1 MPAPAPAA
9 PHSARLRARDL
20 AAVVVGNGLE
30 FYDFIAYA
38 FFALQ
43 ISRTFFPARTPGT
56 SLLLSLATFGAGFL
70 MRPLGAAVLGRL
82 ADRVGRRPAMLVS
95 FSLMG
100 LGMVGLALTPS
111 YHSIGLAA
119 PLLVIAWRLLQGFSV
134 GGEVGASLAYLI
146 EAAPPKRRGLY
157 SSLQPMTADAAAF
170 CSGLVGL
177 ALSSAL
183 TPAQLDE
190 FGWRIAF
197 LLGAAIVPV
206 GLMLRRALP
215 ETCAAAEPPPG
226 PSGGYRRVAVLGFG
240 MLAAGTV
247 IGYVQDYVT
256 TYAADTLGMS
266 AQLAFTATMVSA
278 LSMMC
283 CDPLGG
289 WLSDR
294 LGRRPVMIVST
305 ALLAACTYPAFR
317 AIVHFH
323 SPAALYGACVLL
335 GLLTGLNQ
343 GPVVAALAESLPRR
357 VRGRALSLVYALAIA
372 VFGGSTQF
380 AVKWLLRATGN
391 PLAPG
396 WYMLGATLL
405 GLLSMS
411 LLRESAPG
419 RQAASRLVP
428 HAQGAAR

>member
-1 MPAPAPAA
+1 MPA
-9 PHSARLRARDL
+9 RDV
-20 AAVVVGNGLE
+20 AAVVAGNGLE

-56 SLLLSLATFGAGFL
+56 SLLLTLATFGAGFF
-70 MRPLGAAVLGRL
+70 MRPLGALVLGRL

-100 LGMVGLALTPS
+100 VGMVGLALTPS
-111 YHSIGLAA
+111 YASIGPAA
-119 PLLVIAWRLLQGFSV
+119 PLLVIAWRLVQGFSV
-134 GGEVGASLAYLI
+134 GGEVGASLAYLV
-146 EAAPPKRRGLY
+146 EAAPPERRGLY

-170 CSGLVGL
+170 CAGLIGV
-177 ALSSAL
+177 ALSSTL

-206 GLMLRRALP
+206 GLVLRRALP
-215 ETCAAAEPPPG
+215 ETLAGAESTSAPAADYPRTRGRTGA
-226 PSGGYRRVAVLGFG
+226 RVAVLGFA
-240 MLAAGTV
+240 MLASGTI
-247 IGYVQDYVT
+247 IGYVLDYLT
-256 TYAADTLGMS
+256 IYAADTLGMS
-266 AQLAFTATMVSA
+266 AQLAFAATMVSA
-278 LSMMC
+278 FTMMC

-294 LGRRPVMIVST
+294 VGRRPVMIVST
-305 ALLAACTYPAFR
+305 ALLAGSTYPAFL

-323 SPAALYGACVLL
+323 SPAALYGGCVLL
-335 GLLTGLNQ
+335 GIFTGLNQ

-357 VRGRALSLVYALAIA
+357 VRAGSLSLIYAIAIA

-380 AVKWLLRATGN
+380 VIKWLLRATGN
-391 PLAPG
+391 ALAPG
-396 WYMLGATLL
+396 WYMLGAALV
-405 GLLSMS
+405 GLAAMS
-411 LLRESAPG
+411 LLKESAPV
-419 RQAASRLVP
+419 RQRASQLWM
-428 HAQGAAR
+428 